1 MISGQDW
8 EWFSDT
14 WKGLFLALIFLAWTI
29 YGLIFRT

>member
-14 WKGLFLALIFLAWTI
+14 WKGLFLALIPFFWTI
-29 YGLIFRT
+29 YVLIDRA